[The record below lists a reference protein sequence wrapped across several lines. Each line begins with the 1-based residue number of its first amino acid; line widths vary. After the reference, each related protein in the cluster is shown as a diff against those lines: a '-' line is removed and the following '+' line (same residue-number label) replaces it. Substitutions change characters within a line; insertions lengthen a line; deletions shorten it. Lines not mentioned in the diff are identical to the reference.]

1 MEEAAGESVR
11 GIFAARGEAA
21 FRRLELAALR
31 ALRGEPASVVATGGG
46 VVEGAEARRLLG
58 RLGEVVWLQ
67 VAEEELLRRLARS
80 RGRPSLTGRPVAIEA
95 RALLRRRRPLYRE
108 VADRVVRAG
117 GRSPAALVRAIA
129 GAAARPR

>member
-1 MEEAAGESVR
+1 MEEAAGTSVR
-11 GIFAARGEAA
+11 RIFEERGETA

-46 VVEGAEARRLLG
+46 VVEGAEARRTLL

-80 RGRPSLTGRPVAIEA
+80 HRRPSLTGLPVEREA

-108 VADRVVRAG
+108 VADRVVRAA
-117 GRSPAALVRAIA
+117 GRPPAALASRIA
-129 GAAARPR
+129 TATARPR